1 MKSEWSILNT
11 VPLFLPDATKRTGRV
26 ARARVYRVFLAI
38 VVLDGGFIFCGGTR
52 NRGWRNKKC
61 FKRYRFFFDS
71 LFYLSILL
79 KRIAIFFA
87 MWIELVFEIV
97 VLQSN
102 LFKISRKYEYMNIN
116 MKIFIFLVRL
126 NLRSYR
132 SILSILIN
140 WIILFKKKSQA
151 KN

>member
-1 MKSEWSILNT
+1 MPRKEPAALLEREFIEFFSRLSFWTADLYFAEEQEIEDEEIRNVLK
-11 VPLFLPDATKRTGRV
+11 DA
-26 ARARVYRVFLAI
+26 
-38 VVLDGGFIFCGGTR
+38 D
-52 NRGWRNKKC
+52 
-61 FKRYRFFFDS
+61 FFFRFII
-71 LFYLSILL
+71 LFIDFI
-79 KRIAIFFA
+79 KKNCNFFVNL
-87 MWIELVFEIV
+87 WIELIFEIV

-126 NLRSYR
+126 NLRNYR

>member
-1 MKSEWSILNT
+1 MQ
-11 VPLFLPDATKRTGRV
+11 
-26 ARARVYRVFLAI
+26 
-38 VVLDGGFIFCGGTR
+38 
-52 NRGWRNKKC
+52 
-61 FKRYRFFFDS
+61 
-71 LFYLSILL
+71 
-79 KRIAIFFA
+79 IFFRFIILFIDFIKKNCNFFVNL
-87 MWIELVFEIV
+87 WIELIFEIV

>member
-1 MKSEWSILNT
+1 MQI
-11 VPLFLPDATKRTGRV
+11 
-26 ARARVYRVFLAI
+26 
-38 VVLDGGFIFCGGTR
+38 
-52 NRGWRNKKC
+52 
-61 FKRYRFFFDS
+61 FFFDS

>member
-1 MKSEWSILNT
+1 MQI
-11 VPLFLPDATKRTGRV
+11 
-26 ARARVYRVFLAI
+26 
-38 VVLDGGFIFCGGTR
+38 
-52 NRGWRNKKC
+52 
-61 FKRYRFFFDS
+61 FFFDS

-132 SILSILIN
+132 SIFYPFLISISN
-140 WIILFKKKSQA
+140 YKFWSTE
-151 KN
+151 

>member
-1 MKSEWSILNT
+1 MQI
-11 VPLFLPDATKRTGRV
+11 
-26 ARARVYRVFLAI
+26 
-38 VVLDGGFIFCGGTR
+38 
-52 NRGWRNKKC
+52 
-61 FKRYRFFFDS
+61 FFFRFII
-71 LFYLSILL
+71 LFIDFI
-79 KRIAIFFA
+79 KKNCNFFVNL
-87 MWIELVFEIV
+87 WIELIFEIV

>member
-1 MKSEWSILNT
+1 
-11 VPLFLPDATKRTGRV
+11 
-26 ARARVYRVFLAI
+26 
-38 VVLDGGFIFCGGTR
+38 
-52 NRGWRNKKC
+52 
-61 FKRYRFFFDS
+61 
-71 LFYLSILL
+71 
-79 KRIAIFFA
+79 

>member
-1 MKSEWSILNT
+1 MQI
-11 VPLFLPDATKRTGRV
+11 
-26 ARARVYRVFLAI
+26 
-38 VVLDGGFIFCGGTR
+38 
-52 NRGWRNKKC
+52 
-61 FKRYRFFFDS
+61 FFFDS

-79 KRIAIFFA
+79 KRIGIFFA